1 VDDARP
7 ARLERDTRE
16 WSATVEDPMTIQY
29 SEFESRDRLQAG
41 DTLYSLRDVSVRYRT
56 RAGDVRAVDGVSL
69 DIRKGEILGLV
80 GESGCGKSTLGK
92 AMLRMIKPPGEITG
106 GQLLFDGNDLMTLPE
121 SDMRQLRGARLGM
134 VFQDPMTSLNPLN
147 RVVDHLIETIQTHE
161 PKVSEA
167 AARDRAEELIS
178 RLGLRIERID
188 DYPHQFS
195 GGMRQRIMIALALAL
210 RADLVIADEP
220 TTALDVI
227 VEAQFLDLLRELRD
241 EFDLTIVLITHNIG
255 VVAEVADR
263 VAVMYAGRMA
273 ELASVDDLFLD
284 TKHPYGQGLLRAVP
298 NIELDG
304 ADLYQMEGAP
314 PDLISPPSGCAFHP
328 RCPQEM
334 SICSQQQP
342 AFDEVEPGHRV
353 ACWLYEEPP
362 EVSS

>member
-1 VDDARP
+1 M
-7 ARLERDTRE
+7 E
-16 WSATVEDPMTIQY
+16 TVI
-29 SEFESRDRLQAG
+29 S
-41 DTLYSLRDVSVRYRT
+41 
-56 RAGDVRAVDGVSL
+56 VDGLSKSYAGGFEALKSVDL

-92 AMLRMIKPPGEITG
+92 AMLRMIKPPGEITSG
-106 GQLLFDGNDLMTLPE
+106 ELVFDGTDLMTLPE
-121 SDMRQLRGARLGM
+121 DQMRELRGARLGM

-147 RVVDHLIETIQTHE
+147 KIIEHLTETIQTHE
-161 PKVSEA
+161 PNVSDA
-167 AARDRAEELIS
+167 AARDRSEQLIG
-178 RLGLRIERID
+178 RLGLRLERID

-227 VEAQFLDLLRELRD
+227 VEAQFLDLMRELRD

-273 ELASVDDLFLD
+273 ELAPVNELFLD

-314 PDLISPPSGCAFHP
+314 PNLIAPPSGCAFHP
-328 RCPQEM
+328 RCPQAM
-334 SICSQQQP
+334 PICSVEQP
-342 AFDEVEPGHRV
+342 TFQDVTAGHRA
-353 ACWLYEEPP
+353 ACWLYEEKP
-362 EVSS
+362 EGTP